1 MPYEPPKQ
9 RNLQKSHSYNLAH
22 SLPELSLNRLNTQLA
37 VKKALIVEDNQDIL
51 ELLIQL
57 LETLGFTVVSAN
69 TGMEGV
75 TKAVE
80 EKPQL
85 ILMDIMMQGMDGR
98 EATRRIRSIQ
108 ETKDIPIL
116 VITAITDKSQ
126 LRECI
131 KAGCNDYISK
141 PFTAK
146 DLQEKIQAVLDPP
159 RDKQ

>member
-1 MPYEPPKQ
+1 M
-9 RNLQKSHSYNLAH
+9 
-22 SLPELSLNRLNTQLA
+22 
-37 VKKALIVEDNQDIL
+37 KKALIVEDNPD
-51 ELLIQL
+51 L
-57 LETLGFTVVSAN
+57 LEVLTWQLEEMGFAVVSAN

-85 ILMDIMMQGMDGR
+85 ILMDIMMPGMDGR
-98 EATRRIRSIQ
+98 EATRRIRSKP
-108 ETKDIPIL
+108 ETKEIPIL
-116 VITAITDKSQ
+116 AATAITDKSQ

>member
-1 MPYEPPKQ
+1 M
-9 RNLQKSHSYNLAH
+9 
-22 SLPELSLNRLNTQLA
+22 
-37 VKKALIVEDNQDIL
+37 KKALIVEDHQG
-51 ELLIQL
+51 L
-57 LETLGFTVVSAN
+57 LEVLTLQLEKMGFAVVSAN

-85 ILMDIMMQGMDGR
+85 ILMDIMMPGMDGR
-98 EATRRIRSIQ
+98 EATRRIRSNQ

-146 DLQEKIQAVLDPP
+146 DLQEKIQAVLDSP

>member
-1 MPYEPPKQ
+1 M
-9 RNLQKSHSYNLAH
+9 N
-22 SLPELSLNRLNTQLA
+22 
-37 VKKALIVEDNQDIL
+37 KALIVEDHPG
-51 ELLIQL
+51 L
-57 LETLGFTVVSAN
+57 LEVLTLQLERMGFAVVSAN

-85 ILMDIMMQGMDGR
+85 ILMDIMMPGMDGR
-98 EATRRIRSIQ
+98 EATRRIRSKP
-108 ETKDIPIL
+108 ETKEIPIL
-116 VITAITDKSQ
+116 AATAITDKSQ

>member
-1 MPYEPPKQ
+1 M
-9 RNLQKSHSYNLAH
+9 
-22 SLPELSLNRLNTQLA
+22 
-37 VKKALIVEDNQDIL
+37 KKTLIVEDHQG
-51 ELLIQL
+51 L
-57 LETLGFTVVSAN
+57 LEVLTLQLEKMGFAVISAN

-85 ILMDIMMQGMDGR
+85 ILMDIMMPGMDGR
-98 EATRRIRSIQ
+98 EATRRIRSNQ

>member
-1 MPYEPPKQ
+1 M
-9 RNLQKSHSYNLAH
+9 
-22 SLPELSLNRLNTQLA
+22 
-37 VKKALIVEDNQDIL
+37 KKALIVEDHPD
-51 ELLIQL
+51 L
-57 LETLGFTVVSAN
+57 LEVLTLQLEKMGFTVVSAN

-85 ILMDIMMQGMDGR
+85 ILMDIMMPGMDGR
-98 EATRRIRSIQ
+98 EATRRIRSNQ

-116 VITAITDKSQ
+116 VITALTKKSQ

-141 PFTAK
+141 PFIAK
-146 DLQEKIQAVLDPP
+146 DLQEKIQAVLDSP

>member
-1 MPYEPPKQ
+1 M
-9 RNLQKSHSYNLAH
+9 
-22 SLPELSLNRLNTQLA
+22 
-37 VKKALIVEDNQDIL
+37 KKALIVEDNQDVL
-51 ELLIQL
+51 EGLTWE
-57 LETLGFTVVSAN
+57 LEEMGFAVVSAN

-85 ILMDIMMQGMDGR
+85 ILMDIRLPGIDGR
-98 EATRRIRSIQ
+98 EATRRIRSNP
-108 ETKDIPIL
+108 ETKAIPIL
-116 VITAITDKSQ
+116 AVTAITDKSQ

-131 KAGCNDYISK
+131 EVGCNDVIVK
-141 PFTAK
+141 PFTSE